1 MASNVPPPPMPP
13 PPPVAPPPA
22 QYAPP
27 QPVAPKKKTSPLVW
41 VLAGCGGLVLVVVIV
56 LAVGGFLVGRKIK
69 SFAADAERNPA
80 VAAAEMVVLASPDL
94 EMVDK
99 DYDRGTIT
107 IRNKKTGEVI
117 TMDAE
122 DAKNGRFRFRNEKGE
137 EVTFEGKGD
146 KEGGTL
152 KVTGKDG
159 EMTFGAGTE
168 IEAPNWLPVY
178 PDATA
183 QGNYSG
189 TTAEGRS
196 GGFTFQTPDE
206 VQKVISF
213 YKRAFENEGLEV
225 NSSTFEQNGHVA
237 GGTVTGTAGNRE
249 AGVTV
254 GRDTDSNTTTATVMY
269 KVGKGD

>member
-27 QPVAPKKKTSPLVW
+27 QPVAPKMQTSPLIW
-41 VLAGCGGLVLVVVIV
+41 VLAGCGGLVLVVVSV

-80 VAAAEMVVLASPDL
+80 VAAAELVVRASPDL
-94 EMVDK
+94 ELVDK

-107 IRNKKTGEVI
+107 IRNKKTGEVLTI
-117 TMDAE
+117 DAE
-122 DAKNGRFRFRNEKGE
+122 DAKEGRFRFRTEKGE
-137 EVTFEGKGD
+137 EMTFEGKGD
-146 KEGGTL
+146 SGGGTL

-159 EMTFGAGTE
+159 QMTFGAGTE
-168 IEAPNWLPVY
+168 IEAPSWLPVY

-225 NSSTFEQNGHVA
+225 NSSTFEQNGQVA

-269 KVGKGD
+269 KIGKGD